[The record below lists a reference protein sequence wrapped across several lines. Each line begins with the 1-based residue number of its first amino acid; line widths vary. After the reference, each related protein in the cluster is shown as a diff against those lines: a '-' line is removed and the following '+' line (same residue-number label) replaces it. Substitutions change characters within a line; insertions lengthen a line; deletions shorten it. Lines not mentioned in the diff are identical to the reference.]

1 MHKYAIVMNTYTKEK
16 RRQVLRDIVAKHG
29 IGDQHHLQTEL
40 ARRGIDTTQATISRD
55 LQDMGYV
62 KVRLDSGAYRY
73 DLYEKS
79 PEDSVQP
86 RLKILFQNFVTEV
99 KGTENL
105 VRVKTSPGNANGVAS
120 LIDALR
126 RPEILGTIAGD
137 DTIIVVIDSREHR
150 KAVVRDF
157 QALLG

>member
-1 MHKYAIVMNTYTKEK
+1 MYIYTKIMNTYTKEK

-40 ARRGIDTTQATISRD
+40 SRRGIDTTQATISRD

-73 DLYEKS
+73 DLYEKT
-79 PEDSVQP
+79 PEDSVGP
-86 RLKILFQNFVTEV
+86 RLKVLFKNFVTEI
-99 KGTENL
+99 KSTETL
-105 VRVKTSPGNANGVAS
+105 VLVKTSPGNANGVAS

-126 RPEILGTIAGD
+126 REEILGTVAGD
-137 DTIIVVIDSREHR
+137 DTILVVVDTREHR
-150 KAVVRDF
+150 KVVVRSF
-157 QALLG
+157 EELLG

>member
-1 MHKYAIVMNTYTKEK
+1 
-16 RRQVLRDIVAKHG
+16 VAKNG

-40 ARRGIDTTQATISRD
+40 ARHGIDTTQATISRD

-73 DLYEKS
+73 DLYEKT
-79 PEDSVQP
+79 PEESVRP

-99 KGTENL
+99 RGTENL
-105 VRVKTSPGNANGVAS
+105 VLIKTSPGNANGVAG

-126 RPEILGTIAGD
+126 RKEILGTVAGD
-137 DTIIVVIDSREHR
+137 DTILVVVDSREHR
-150 KAVVRDF
+150 KTVVQDF
-157 QALLG
+157 QKLLG

>member
-73 DLYEKS
+73 DFYEKT
-79 PEDSVQP
+79 PEESIRP
-86 RLKILFQNFVTEV
+86 KLKVLFQNFVTEV
-99 KGTENL
+99 RGTENL
-105 VRVKTSPGNANGVAS
+105 VLVKTSPGNANGVAS

-126 RPEILGTIAGD
+126 RREILGTVAGD
-137 DTIIVVIDSREHR
+137 DTILVVVDSREHR

>member
-40 ARRGIDTTQATISRD
+40 ARRGIDITQATISRD

-73 DLYEKS
+73 DLYEKT
-79 PEDSVQP
+79 PEGSVWP
-86 RLKILFQNFVTEV
+86 RLKFLFKNFVTEI
-99 KGTENL
+99 KSTENL
-105 VRVKTSPGNANGVAS
+105 VLIKTSPGNANGVAS

-126 RPEILGTIAGD
+126 REEVLGTVAGD
-137 DTIIVVIDSREHR
+137 DTILVVVDSREHR
-150 KAVVRDF
+150 KAVAQSF
-157 QALLG
+157 EELLG

>member
-1 MHKYAIVMNTYTKEK
+1 MNTYTKEK
-16 RRQVLRDIVAKHG
+16 RRQVLRDIVAKQG
-29 IGDQHHLQTEL
+29 VGDQHHLQTEL

-73 DLYEKS
+73 DLYDKA
-79 PEDSVQP
+79 PEDAVRP

-99 KGTENL
+99 GGTENL
-105 VRVKTSPGNANGVAS
+105 VLVKTSPGNANGVAS

-126 RPEILGTIAGD
+126 RTEILGTIAGD
-137 DTIIVVIDSREHR
+137 DTILVILDTRKHR
-150 KAVVRDF
+150 RAVVRDF
-157 QALLG
+157 QSLLG